1 MRTEPDRPTTSTRP
15 PSIPVQRTASPE
27 TPTTSAAPAP
37 DGGPEQAPCHCTHG
51 ASLHEHFRAGS
62 DCAQCDCAR
71 YRAAPSPTA
80 NLAEL
85 LIGILRK
92 GR

>member
-1 MRTEPDRPTTSTRP
+1 MRTEPDRPTASTRP
-15 PSIPVQRTASPE
+15 SSIPAQRTAPPE

-37 DGGPEQAPCHCTHG
+37 NRGAEQAPCHCTHG

-62 DCAQCDCAR
+62 DCAHCDCAR
-71 YRAAPSPTA
+71 YRSAPSATA
-80 NLAEL
+80 GLAEL